1 MIHRGRAVLR
11 IPQIR
16 SRGRGPILRSVDT
29 TRDALSSGLTR
40 AEVDERAAS
49 GRTNAFVAD
58 TSRSAWSIVR
68 ANVFTLFNGI
78 VFACFL
84 VLFLVGRWQD
94 ALFGLAAFANA
105 IIGCVQEF
113 RAKSALDRLA
123 LMNAPR
129 ALVLRDGREEEV
141 APGEVVLDD
150 LLVLR
155 AGEQVPA
162 DASIITAHGL
172 QIDESMLTG
181 ESDPVEKQPGDEALS
196 GAVVV
201 AGEGTARAAR
211 VGADSYA
218 NRFAGEAKRFSLVS
232 SELRSSVNRVLKWV
246 SWIIGPVGLLVLN
259 AQIIVTGGYGAA
271 FSRGTWVQ
279 AVVNT
284 IAALTAMIPLGLV
297 LMTSIAFAVGASR
310 LARRQV
316 LVNELP
322 AVEGLARVDVVCL
335 DKTGT
340 LTVGEIGFDEAH
352 DLTAPSEGRAEVAAV
367 LAWYAASPDANA
379 TARSMRTAYPV
390 ISPATVGGYIPF
402 SSARKW
408 SAVSLVGI
416 PGTWVMGAPEMIFG
430 DAATSNG
437 TDLGRTVTAFAETG
451 RRTLVLGHSD
461 SALSE
466 ADLEAERLPDGLT
479 ATTVLTFREQVRPDA
494 AQTLQYFARQEV
506 GIRIISGD
514 NPRTVAAIARE
525 VGLDVADGFDARGL
539 PEDDAALADVLDQ
552 HTVFGRVTPEQ
563 KKRMVTA
570 LQSHGHTVAMTGDGV
585 NDALAIKAADIGIA
599 MNSGSPATKAVARLV
614 LLDGQFSHLP
624 DVVAEGRQVIA
635 NIERVSM
642 LFLNKTVYATL
653 LALIFGIFVL
663 EFPFLPRQ
671 LSITDGLTIGIPAFF
686 LALMPNAARYVPGF
700 LRRSLSFAIPSGI
713 VVALGLTWYTFVA
726 RGLGAHEDQLR
737 TGATVILAV
746 VGIWVLAV
754 LARPLNR
761 FKVLVVGAMFVLL
774 VAVFT
779 IPLARQFFVLVD
791 PGEDLAIALTGITI
805 LMVAAIEV
813 VRILHRRLVLDVPAA
828 STPRPAAPAAE
839 PPAAAGAVATAITT
853 VVAVLAYAFGVLAT
867 GFGILVF
874 LGRYDPD
881 VSASA
886 FSLAGAAIAL
896 FGLLVLAVAAG
907 VRRGSGLSRLM
918 LTIFLGL
925 AIAASIVVLFFGD
938 RWDWGAAV
946 TVAIAAAII
955 VLLWAPPVGRG
966 FGRILESSMGSM

>member
-1 MIHRGRAVLR
+1 MN
-11 IPQIR
+11 
-16 SRGRGPILRSVDT
+16 T
-29 TRDALSSGLTR
+29 TPADVSTGLTG
-40 AEVDERAAS
+40 AEVAERVTA
-49 GRTNAFVAD
+49 GKTNAFVAD

-129 ALVLRDGREEEV
+129 ALVLRDGTETEIT
-141 APGEVVLDD
+141 PSEVVLDD
-150 LLVLR
+150 VLVLR

-162 DASIITAHGL
+162 DAEVLTARGL

-201 AGEGTARAAR
+201 AGEGTARTTG

-232 SELRSSVNRVLKWV
+232 SELRTSVNRVLKWV

-259 AQIIVTGGYGAA
+259 AQIVVLGGYANVFSSGA
-271 FSRGTWVQ
+271 WVQ

-284 IAALTAMIPLGLV
+284 IASLTAMIPLGLV

-340 LTVGEIGFDEAH
+340 LTVGEIGFDQAH
-352 DLTAPSEGRAEVAAV
+352 SLSGLTAEREETMAAA

-390 ISPATVGGYIPF
+390 AAPLVVTGYIPF

-408 SAVSLVGI
+408 SAVSFAEI
-416 PGTWVMGAPEMIFG
+416 TGTWVMGAPEMVFG
-430 DAATSNG
+430 DAATS
-437 TDLGRTVTAFAETG
+437 TQTELGRTVTELAETG
-451 RRTLVLGHSD
+451 RRTLVIGYSG

-466 ADLEAERLPDGLT
+466 VDVESERLPDDL
-479 ATTVLTFREQVRPDA
+479 AAILVLTFREQVRSDA
-494 AQTLQYFARQEV
+494 AQTLAYFARQQV

-525 VGLDVADGFDARGL
+525 VGLDVSEGFDARRL
-539 PEDDAALADVLDQ
+539 PEDDAELADVLDQ
-552 HTVFGRVTPEQ
+552 HAVFGRVTPEQ

-653 LALIFGIFVL
+653 LAIIFGVFVL

-700 LRRSLSFAIPSGI
+700 LRRSLSFAIPSGV

-726 RGLGAHEDQLR
+726 RGLGVHEEQLR

-774 VAVFT
+774 IAVFT

-805 LMVAAIEV
+805 VMVAAIEV
-813 VRILHRRLVLDVPAA
+813 VRLLHRRLVLSVPPDSARSAAPPSTAPSSPDSAVAA
-828 STPRPAAPAAE
+828 SI
-839 PPAAAGAVATAITT
+839 ITT

-874 LGRYDPD
+874 LGRYDTD
-881 VSASA
+881 VATSV
-886 FSLAGAAIAL
+886 FSVAGAVIAL

-918 LTIFLGL
+918 LTIFLAV
-925 AIAASIVVLFFGD
+925 AIALSAVVLIFGD
-938 RWDWGAAV
+938 RWDWGAAI
-946 TVAIAAAII
+946 TGAIATVII
-955 VLLWAPPVGRG
+955 VLLWTPPVARG
-966 FGRILESSMGSM
+966 FGRILDSSMGSAGP